1 MSAELERRPKARP
14 VLAAALFLL
23 LGAGGGYAFA
33 FVSTEE
39 AQYVMWPA
47 GAIVAAACIFIVMRL
62 LRSVTTPIAAIE
74 SKPFAQAAAE
84 PAREPD
90 MAALSAT
97 LSGAVSGAAVAEAPD
112 PLRRDRFDEPII
124 HLDGPEIDPHTL
136 ESLRTLGG
144 DDFVREV
151 MTQFISEGV
160 LTLFKLAQ
168 SITELNSAEYGAQ
181 VHALRSSA
189 ANVGARRLYKL
200 CLEWRELS
208 ESEIG
213 ESGAARFLQFQREFS
228 AAERS
233 LTDRHKNTGR
243 DIASVAKAG

>member
-1 MSAELERRPKARP
+1 MSAELERRPKAKP

-39 AQYVMWPA
+39 AQYVMWPM
-47 GAIVAAACIFIVMRL
+47 GAILAAAGIFIFMRF
-62 LRSVTTPIAAIE
+62 RQGATRVDAAVQA
-74 SKPFAQAAAE
+74 KPLPQPALE
-84 PAREPD
+84 PAPEE
-90 MAALSAT
+90 LK
-97 LSGAVSGAAVAEAPD
+97 AEAPD
-112 PLRRDRFDEPII
+112 PMRRDRLDDPII
-124 HLDGPEIDPHTL
+124 HLDGPEIDLHTL
-136 ESLRTLGG
+136 ESLRKLGG

-168 SITELNSAEYGAQ
+168 SISEPNAAEYGAQ

-208 ESEIG
+208 ESEIA

-233 LTDRHKNTGR
+233 LTERHKKTAR
-243 DIASVAKAG
+243 DVASIAKAG